1 MSLQVISRGSHQKIV
16 DGKNIVNKHYGVSLD
31 TNRNKSKQLQAV
43 VVDNKKQYKFQDSL
57 EHFLRKMSS
66 NKSSLFD
73 LLEKEKEHAVANIK
87 STMLIKAKKAR
98 RTRDTRIAKRTR
110 DTRIAKRT
118 RGTMKAKKA

>member
-1 MSLQVISRGSHQKIV
+1 MSLQVITRGSHQKIV

-31 TNRNKSKQLQAV
+31 TNRNKSKQVQAL
-43 VVDNKKQYKFQDSL
+43 VVDNKKQYNFQDSL

-87 STMLIKAKKAR
+87 STMQIKAKKIKGTRGSIRAKKPR
-98 RTRDTRIAKRTR
+98 RTR
-110 DTRIAKRT
+110 
-118 RGTMKAKKA
+118 KA